1 MTCSA
6 ILEYTDQGAKGK
18 PTTKIVVIVV
28 PTAALLAAVLI
39 AGYLVHKR
47 RRNIVGIILLHFPSQ
62 IFVDDLMQA
71 NQTLINIK
79 FIRVD

>member
-1 MTCSA
+1 MTCFA
-6 ILEYTDQGAKGK
+6 ISEYADQGVKGE
-18 PTTKIVVIVV
+18 PRTKIVVIVIS
-28 PTAALLAAVLI
+28 TAALLAVVIA

-62 IFVDDLMQA
+62 IFVDDLMQE

-79 FIRVD
+79 FTTVD

>member
-1 MTCSA
+1 MTCFA
-6 ILEYTDQGAKGK
+6 ISEYADQGAKGE
-18 PTTKIVVIVV
+18 PRTKIVVIVIS
-28 PTAALLAAVLI
+28 TAALLAVVLI
-39 AGYLVHKR
+39 AGYLVHK

-62 IFVDDLMQA
+62 ILANDLMQA